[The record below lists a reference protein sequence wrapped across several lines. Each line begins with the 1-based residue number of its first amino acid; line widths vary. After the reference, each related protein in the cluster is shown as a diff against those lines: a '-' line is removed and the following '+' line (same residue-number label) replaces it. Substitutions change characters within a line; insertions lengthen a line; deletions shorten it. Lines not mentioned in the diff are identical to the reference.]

1 MGAFL
6 RLRPYRSY
14 SMKLGLM
21 IGTLC
26 VASIAMVGCA
36 SKVQQPD
43 EYSGFLKDYSR
54 LKEAKSPSG
63 AEVMRWV
70 DPKLKVSKY
79 TSVYVEPT
87 QLYPAPK
94 PTEKIPQST
103 LNGITQYYDQALKR
117 EVSKSLPL
125 ASGPGPGV
133 LVVRAAITAVSS
145 KTEGLAPYEYI
156 PVALV
161 AAAVSTASGIRDQET
176 ELATE
181 AVFID
186 GQSQDVVA
194 QVVRKGTGKPLA
206 NDSQVMKADDV
217 KKVIDGW
224 AADMHQSY
232 LKLKK

>member
-1 MGAFL
+1 
-6 RLRPYRSY
+6 
-14 SMKLGLM
+14 MKLGLM

-26 VASIAMVGCA
+26 IASIGVVGCA

-43 EYSGFLKDYSR
+43 EYSGYLKDYSR

-63 AEVMRWV
+63 ADVMRWV
-70 DPKLKVSKY
+70 DPKLNANKY
-79 TSVYVEPT
+79 TSVYIEPS

-103 LNGITQYYDQALKR
+103 LNGITNYYDQALKR

-133 LVVRAAITAVSS
+133 IVVRPAITAVSS
-145 KTEGLAPYEYI
+145 KTESLAPYEYI

-176 ELATE
+176 QLATE

-186 GQSQDVVA
+186 GQSQDVIA
-194 QVVRKGTGKPLA
+194 QVVRKGTGKPLSNA
-206 NDSQVMKADDV
+206 SQVMKADDV
-217 KKVIDGW
+217 KAVIDGW
-224 AADMHQSY
+224 ASDMHQSF
-232 LKLKK
+232 LKLK

>member
-1 MGAFL
+1 
-6 RLRPYRSY
+6 
-14 SMKLGLM
+14 MKLGLM

-26 VASIAMVGCA
+26 IASIGVVGCA

-63 AEVMRWV
+63 ADVMRWV
-70 DPKLKVSKY
+70 DPKLNANKY
-79 TSVYVEPT
+79 TSVYIEPS

-103 LNGITQYYDQALKR
+103 LNGITNYYDQALKR

-133 LVVRAAITAVSS
+133 IVVRPAITAVSS
-145 KTEGLAPYEYI
+145 KTESLAPYEYI

-176 ELATE
+176 QLATE

-186 GQSQDVVA
+186 GQSQDVIA
-194 QVVRKGTGKPLA
+194 QVVRKGTGKPLSNA
-206 NDSQVMKADDV
+206 SQVMKADDV
-217 KKVIDGW
+217 KAVIDGW
-224 AADMHQSY
+224 ASDMHQSF
-232 LKLKK
+232 LKLK